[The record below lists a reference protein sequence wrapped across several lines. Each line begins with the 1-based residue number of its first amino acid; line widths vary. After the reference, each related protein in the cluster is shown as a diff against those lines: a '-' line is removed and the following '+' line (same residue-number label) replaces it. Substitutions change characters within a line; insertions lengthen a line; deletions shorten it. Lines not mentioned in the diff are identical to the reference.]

1 MPQRNRMS
9 VLVRLETAESPEV
22 LLETLREALAW
33 LGGDELGPVFVSWV
47 SEVLMPLRFPDADRT
62 PFEDLQ
68 EGVTMLAERAKEW
81 TEQWFAEGRES
92 GQRDMAV
99 RMAVR
104 MARLKFGERAA
115 ERLSPLLER
124 ISDPAALAEV
134 GDGVIQCRDG
144 EELLARAEAAAG
156 SGNGSQDT

>member
-1 MPQRNRMS
+1 MS
-9 VLVRLETAESPEV
+9 VLVRLETAESPEE
-22 LLETLREALAW
+22 LLATLREALAW
-33 LGGDELGPVFVSWV
+33 LGDDELGPVFVNWV
-47 SEVLMPLRFPDADRT
+47 SEVLMPLRFPEADRT

>member
-1 MPQRNRMS
+1 MSVRKFVLDVRALAAHDLPQRNRMS
-9 VLVRLETAESPEV
+9 V
-22 LLETLREALAW
+22 
-33 LGGDELGPVFVSWV
+33 
-47 SEVLMPLRFPDADRT
+47 RFPEADRT

-99 RMAVR
+99 QMAVR
-104 MARLKFGERAA
+104 MARLRFGNGVA
-115 ERLSPLLER
+115 EQLSPLLDR
-124 ISDPAALAEV
+124 IADHAAPAEV

-144 EELLARAEAAAG
+144 AELLARAKAAAG
-156 SGNGSQDT
+156 SGNGRPDT

>member
-1 MPQRNRMS
+1 
-9 VLVRLETAESPEV
+9 
-22 LLETLREALAW
+22 
-33 LGGDELGPVFVSWV
+33 
-47 SEVLMPLRFPDADRT
+47 MPLRFPEADRT

-92 GQRDMAV
+92 GQRDMT
-99 RMAVR
+99 VR
-104 MARLKFGERAA
+104 MARLRFGNGVA
-115 ERLSPLLER
+115 EQLSPLLER
-124 ISDPAALAEV
+124 IADPAALAEV

-156 SGNGSQDT
+156 FGNDQPDT